1 MKDVDES
8 LDTMQE
14 AKKFSLQTKINVL
27 QQLVLQRFQSLTTIS
42 AISFAVVGILIST
55 KSDFIEN
62 QTLAISSFLLLVVVA
77 LVSLGR
83 HLFLVRSDIEAIA
96 RKIKELPAQDWS
108 VPLKKKEF
116 RADYWPETLYVAL
129 ILGILLFS
137 ISLI

>member
-96 RKIKELPAQDWS
+96 RKIKELPDQDWS